1 MPTHHRMES
10 WYPDACPALAVRSSL
25 FMGGPVCRCLHTKAP
40 LWGRAT
46 RAGIPA
52 HSSRTI
58 AGPLPFAGPASA
70 NRAPLTARL
79 LSLLKN
85 SKNGTMQARPGP
97 LRPLLRAAPEGC
109 GWGLPLQLCG
119 WYFRGNSG
127 AGRRGG
133 GWSGCRE
140 KREELK
146 ETQAVCEQARAPLAG
161 RSRGEDM
168 LGPGQAHRTGRVY
181 TGTGRCQRSLI
192 HSQLLDCCGSSRAA
206 PPASRG

>member
-1 MPTHHRMES
+1 
-10 WYPDACPALAVRSSL
+10 
-25 FMGGPVCRCLHTKAP
+25 MGGPVCRCLHTKAP

-52 HSSRTI
+52 HSSWTI
-58 AGPLPFAGPASA
+58 AGPLPFAGPASV

-97 LRPLLRAAPEGC
+97 LRPLLGAAPEGC
-109 GWGLPLQLCG
+109 GWGAASAVVWLVFQGKL
-119 WYFRGNSG
+119 RSE
-127 AGRRGG
+127 AEGG

-146 ETQAVCEQARAPLAG
+146 ETQAVCEQAQAPLAEQ
-161 RSRGEDM
+161 SRGEDT
-168 LGPGQAHRTGRVY
+168 LGPGQAHRTGH
-181 TGTGRCQRSLI
+181 CQRSLI